1 LNKRLIYFI
10 FLAQCTDLC
19 SGHGVIEHGQ
29 CRCQEGWHGIECQ
42 LMLNQCEIANCNNRG
57 SCIAGKCVCQ
67 NGYQGKFC
75 EQSKTIPEF
84 ENIIFFF
91 SDSFMSKCQL

>member
-1 LNKRLIYFI
+1 LF

-29 CRCQEGWHGIECQ
+29 CRCQEGWHGTECQ

-75 EQSKTIPEF
+75 EQRMISLQKIKF
-84 ENIIFFF
+84 IIDFFLLLN
-91 SDSFMSKCQL
+91 SFMWKYQL